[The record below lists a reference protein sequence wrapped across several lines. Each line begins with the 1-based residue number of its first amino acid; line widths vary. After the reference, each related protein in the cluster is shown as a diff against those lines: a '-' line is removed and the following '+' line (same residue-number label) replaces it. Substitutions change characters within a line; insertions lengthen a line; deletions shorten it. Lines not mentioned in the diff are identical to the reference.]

1 VAVVTNRYGNQRLGA
16 NTSETVLTV
25 ANVGGGKFGL
35 LFAQPVDGHVLA
47 QPLYLPGLLIA
58 GVKHN
63 VTFVATEHDTVY
75 AFERRRPGSRP
86 LDDVARYGDGRH
98 RQHQRV
104 ARHAV
109 LARRDGLLR
118 GHVPKSGITST
129 PVIDP
134 ATGRMYVVAKTLE
147 NGTYFHRLHAL
158 DVLTGKDVP
167 VAPYHSGVGAGHG
180 HLVGGRKRVIRSCP
194 RAESAWFFAHGGP
207 GVHRLRESM

>member
-1 VAVVTNRYGNQRLGA
+1 L
-16 NTSETVLTV
+16 LTV

-75 AFERRRPGSRP
+75 AFDADAPGAALWTTS
-86 LDDVARYGDGRH
+86 LGYGDGRH

-118 GHVPKSGITST
+118 GHVPE
-129 PVIDP
+129 V
-134 ATGRMYVVAKTLE
+134 RHYVDARDRPRDRPHVCRRGKHSRTE
-147 NGTYFHRLHAL
+147 TYFHRLHAL
-158 DVLTGKDVP
+158 DV
-167 VAPYHSGVGAGHG
+167 
-180 HLVGGRKRVIRSCP
+180 
-194 RAESAWFFAHGGP
+194 
-207 GVHRLRESM
+207 